1 MELTP
6 VLQTTKAGQPCTL
19 PPAMATITSVRG
31 GLFFIWIQHSSE
43 VAPFCS
49 FCVKAANSGPRACHV
64 CLLEGEQDL
73 PVLGLYWCGGKGVLP
88 PSSLHQG
95 AQGQWHCLVLCWVLL
110 HCCAIPCPCLS
121 KEADEL
127 NRSTHKAAWRLP
139 HGPVAHVS
147 LICGAK
153 GRD

>member
-1 MELTP
+1 MQQLLEDGTD
-6 VLQTTKAGQPCTL
+6 PCAADDKGRTAL
-19 PPAMATITSVRG
+19 HFASCNGNDHIGEG

-127 NRSTHKAAWRLP
+127 NRSTHKAAW
-139 HGPVAHVS
+139 
-147 LICGAK
+147 
-153 GRD
+153 